1 MKTYTPAELRA
12 LADSRHTNPFFAD
25 QAKAAMHYAA
35 NVLEAADAAVTAE
48 RQRAEQGGAQ
58 DVIEATARKLYGA
71 WTDNQSIHCNR
82 FPGWSELDPAA
93 KKMWLERAAILASTP
108 SAVSGGGES

>member
-25 QAKAAMHYAA
+25 QARAAMHYAA

-48 RQRAEQGGAQ
+48 RQRAEQGAEQGDAKDAQ
-58 DVIEATARKLYGA
+58 RYRWLVGGNCVSDRL
-71 WTDNQSIHCNR
+71 
-82 FPGWSELDPAA
+82 LDAYKNWDGCDGVTGFNA
-93 KKMWLERAAILASTP
+93 HIDAAILASK
-108 SAVSGGGES
+108 GEEK